1 MEAPVGGGQGSRQ
14 QWRRVTDGSQGR
26 ERLLVDSSGNS
37 SARLSG
43 GVIVE
48 EGVVRMA
55 GFSIL
60 EVVAI
65 PVTLITTEEVLLHQ
79 ENSSPKPLEVKE
91 MVQLCSMR

>member
-1 MEAPVGGGQGSRQ
+1 VEVVVVVGGHDQEGGIQ
-14 QWRRVTDGSQGR
+14 Q
-26 ERLLVDSSGNS
+26 
-37 SARLSG
+37 
-43 GVIVE
+43 VIVE

-65 PVTLITTEEVLLHQ
+65 PVTLITTEEDLRHQ

-91 MVQLCSMR
+91 MVQLCMMR